1 MFEIQ
6 LNFLYPYS
14 ERAGIKPEVGDAYR
28 RDEFEVVHLSLKQIL
43 EVGVCIFYSKTI
55 SIARMRTDTFYSD
68 DTCTCSKYLNCTR
81 YSFQLLLHKCFK
93 CFSCLWLSSI
103 RISPPNMFLFYF
115 FCFSNFTPCYF
126 RILFLA
132 LDIGGSRALSRCK
145 QGEAARAPLIMGCEL
160 AVKKNK
166 QIRRKLTHAHM
177 QTYTQ
182 RIKQKQLSCS
192 ALCLSAVEAARVV
205 SKLIFNPKQHPPLST
220 CGWHVKEVGF

>member
-14 ERAGIKPEVGDAYR
+14 DRAGIKPEVGDAYR

-55 SIARMRTDTFYSD
+55 YIARMRTDTFYSD

-160 AVKKNK
+160 AVKKKNK
-166 QIRRKLTHAHM
+166 FEENWHTHTCKH
-177 QTYTQ
+177 TH
-182 RIKQKQLSCS
+182 S
-192 ALCLSAVEAARVV
+192 A
-205 SKLIFNPKQHPPLST
+205 
-220 CGWHVKEVGF
+220 